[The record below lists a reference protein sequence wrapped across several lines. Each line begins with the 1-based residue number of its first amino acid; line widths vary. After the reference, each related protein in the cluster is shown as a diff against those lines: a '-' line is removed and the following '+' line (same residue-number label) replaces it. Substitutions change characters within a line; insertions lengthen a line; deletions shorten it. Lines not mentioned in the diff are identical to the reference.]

1 MIQQAL
7 ATLVEGR
14 DLDPEEAR
22 RAMEEIMEG
31 EASPAQVA
39 AFLTALRMKGETP
52 GEIAALANVLRAKC
66 LAIHP
71 RVVGAAVDLCGTGGA
86 PFKTFNVSTI
96 ASFVVAGAGVPV
108 AKHGNRSFTSSCG
121 SADLLEAL
129 GVRIDLEPPEVE
141 RVMEEANICFMFA
154 PKFHPAMKHVAP
166 VRRELGVRTVFNL
179 LGPLANPAG
188 ARHHLMGVFAAG
200 LVRTMPEVMRLL
212 GYERGLVVHGEI
224 GSDEI
229 SIVGRTLVGEL
240 RDGEV
245 RRYLFDPATLGLG
258 NGEVSAMGPLP
269 PPEASRLA
277 LALLAGAK
285 GPRRDMVL
293 LNAAAALYVADR
305 VADLDEGMALACE
318 ALDSGRALAKLRDL
332 VRATGGDG
340 TRWEGVG

>member
-7 ATLVEGR
+7 AALVQGR
-14 DLDPEEAR
+14 DLDPGEAR
-22 RAMEEIMEG
+22 GAMEEVMAG
-31 EASPAQVA
+31 DVSPAQMG

-52 GEIAALANVLRAKC
+52 SEIAAFAGVLRAKC
-66 LAIHP
+66 LTIHP
-71 RVVGAAVDLCGTGGA
+71 RVVGAPVDLCGTGGA

-129 GVRIDLEPPEVE
+129 GVRIDLEPPAVE
-141 RVMEEANICFMFA
+141 RVMEEVNICFMFA

-188 ARHHLMGVFAAG
+188 ARHHLMGVFDGG
-200 LVRTMPEVMRLL
+200 LVWTIPEVMRLL

-229 SIVGRTLVGEL
+229 STVGPTLVGEL

-245 RRYLFDPATLGLG
+245 RRYLFDPATVGLG
-258 NGEVSAMGPLP
+258 KGEAAAMGPLS
-269 PPEASRLA
+269 PPEAARLT

-305 VADLDEGMALACE
+305 VADLDGGMAMASE
-318 ALDSGRALAKLRDL
+318 ALDSGRALRKLRDL

-340 TRWEGVG
+340 MRLEGAG